1 MNKHDILDTIQ
12 QYLAGT
18 LDQDHCVQLEQLIA
32 EDPVTATLFDECKMT
47 FLAIRAAKEEKL
59 KRKFSIRKLSDKVA
73 EVG

>member
-1 MNKHDILDTIQ
+1 MNKHDIIDTIQ

-18 LDQDHCVQLEQLIA
+18 LDQDQRVLLDQLIA
-32 EDPVTATLFDECKMT
+32 EDPVTATLFDECKMA

-59 KRKFSIRKLSDKVA
+59 KNDLGNWDN